1 LEKKLNYKVLLIHS
15 LFWAYELFIILYYG
29 LDLGGLLIWSY
40 SLFILVV
47 YLHYFVLVPRIIK
60 KPSLSSFL
68 KWYAVFFL
76 ITFIRKQ
83 VTHYLGTNYFEP
95 WGWMKMDIG
104 YEFYD
109 RLKIAVLLTISNSS
123 GILAVCLGSRYFI
136 NKDKAAELESQ
147 KINNELN
154 ALKNQIDI
162 PETINILSKLEQK
175 AKSKPE
181 SIQDEIIELSNVLR
195 YHLYSKEGEVILSKE
210 LGIVQ
215 NQLDLYNKLNHSS
228 IAISLEIDDRIIKTG
243 ILSKAVGEVLKH
255 TQKVNSVLEINGI
268 QKDTFLKIS
277 DGDSVFLSNLRNR
290 IENMFSKQVDI
301 ENTTQTI
308 IIKLN

>member
-1 LEKKLNYKVLLIHS
+1 MIHS
-15 LFWAYELFIILYYG
+15 FYWLYELVEIYLWDG
-29 LDLGGLLIWSY
+29 LSLNWLVY
-40 SLFILVV
+40 PLFIVTF
-47 YLHYFVLVPRIIK
+47 YLHYFVIIPRMIK
-60 KPSLSSFL
+60 KPSFSSIS
-68 KWYAVFFL
+68 KWFFVFF
-76 ITFIRKQ
+76 IIFAIRRYIAN
-83 VTHYLGTNYFEP
+83 TILY
-95 WGWMKMDIG
+95 DIG
-104 YEFYD
+104 EYSPP
-109 RLKIAVLLTISNSS
+109 LTEIWKWIILGVISNSA
-123 GILAVCLGSRYFI
+123 GILAVSLGSRYVK
-136 NKDKAAELESQ
+136 NKSKLKDLERQ
-147 KINNELN
+147 KVKNELST
-154 ALKNQIDI
+154 LKNQIDI

-301 ENTTQTI
+301 ENTTQAI

>member
-1 LEKKLNYKVLLIHS
+1 MNLK
-15 LFWAYELFIILYYG
+15 
-29 LDLGGLLIWSY
+29 GGL
-40 SLFILVV
+40 FG
-47 YLHYFVLVPRIIK
+47 II
-60 KPSLSSFL
+60 
-68 KWYAVFFL
+68 
-76 ITFIRKQ
+76 R
-83 VTHYLGTNYFEP
+83 
-95 WGWMKMDIG
+95 
-104 YEFYD
+104 
-109 RLKIAVLLTISNSS
+109 NSA
-123 GILAVCLGSRYFI
+123 GILGVALGSRYI
-136 NKDKAAELESQ
+136 LNQDKSKELEIE
-147 KINNELN
+147 KIQNELST
-154 ALKNQIDI
+154 LKNQIDI

-301 ENTTQTI
+301 QNTTQTI

>member
-1 LEKKLNYKVLLIHS
+1 MVYIYADS
-15 LFWAYELFIILYYG
+15 WITAFWFYIYFIG
-29 LDLGGLLIWSY
+29 V
-40 SLFILVV
+40 F
-47 YLHYFVLVPRIIK
+47 YLHYYYLVPKLIK
-60 KPSLSSFL
+60 APTL
-68 KWYAVFFL
+68 KAISIWFL
-76 ITFIRKQ
+76 IFILITLSRKQ
-83 VTHYLGTNYFEP
+83 IAYYTIWNYIVPLGWAELSTPY
-95 WGWMKMDIG
+95 D
-104 YEFYD
+104 FYMN
-109 RLKIAVLLTISNSS
+109 LKGGLFGIIRNSA
-123 GILAVCLGSRYFI
+123 GILGVALGSRYI
-136 NKDKAAELESQ
+136 LNQDKSKELEIE
-147 KINNELN
+147 KIQNELST
-154 ALKNQIDI
+154 LKNQIDI

-228 IAISLEIDDRIIKTG
+228 VAISLEIDDRIIKTG

-301 ENTTQTI
+301 QNTTQTI

>member
-1 LEKKLNYKVLLIHS
+1 MEKKFNYKI
-15 LFWAYELFIILYYG
+15 FWLHLAYWLYEATMVYIYADSWITAFWFYIYFIG
-29 LDLGGLLIWSY
+29 V
-40 SLFILVV
+40 F
-47 YLHYFVLVPRIIK
+47 YLHYYYLVPKLIK
-60 KPSLSSFL
+60 APTLKSISIWFL
-68 KWYAVFFL
+68 AFIL
-76 ITFIRKQ
+76 ITLSRKQ
-83 VTHYLGTNYFEP
+83 IAYYTIWNYLVP
-95 WGWMKMDIG
+95 IGWAELSNPYDF
-104 YEFYD
+104 YEN
-109 RLKIAVLLTISNSS
+109 LKAGLFGIVRNSA
-123 GILAVCLGSRYFI
+123 GILGVALGSRYI
-136 NKDKAAELESQ
+136 LNQDKSKELKRE
-147 KINNELN
+147 KTKNELN

-210 LGIVQ
+210 LEIVR

-228 IAISLEIDDRIIKTG
+228 MKISLEIEDRIIKTG

-277 DGDSVFLSNLRNR
+277 DGDSAFLNDLRKR
-290 IENMFSKQVDI
+290 IENLFSEQVYI
-301 ENTTQTI
+301 QTSTQAI